1 MNLARIPAALVVAV
15 ALASCS
21 APRLRVPS
29 APAAEIERFEV
40 VSRSPAF
47 GGKQFEGTGQYE
59 LVAGVAHVRVNP
71 HHPANHAVV
80 DIDKAQ
86 RIDGW
91 VRYSTDVVV
100 LRPRDAAKS
109 SRVMVVDIPNR
120 GNKLFMR
127 MANEGRGAL
136 QESDAAGTG
145 FTMRRGHTLVW
156 IGWQGDVPLSAG
168 AGSAGIALPLATDD
182 GKPLTGMS
190 SEEIVFDD
198 IKPQGRMRLAYPAAD
213 RAGARLVVRATA
225 DDAGA
230 ELASWRWVSDSEIEI
245 DRPRSADGGAIYQ
258 FTYLAR
264 DPKVMGLGLT
274 ALRDVT
280 QFLKDARA
288 PANPVADIAPQVT
301 LAVGVSQAGRVL
313 RDFIWQGFNAAPQ
326 GGKVFDGAMPLI
338 AGAKKSFTNFRFAI
352 PGRNSTQHSEH
363 LTPGDQFPFS
373 YGVTT
378 DPVTGRTDGIFARCS
393 VSATCPKVMHVDS
406 STEFW
411 QGRASLIVT
420 DGAGRDIALP
430 DDARAYLISST
441 QHVWADQPTMAG
453 ICQFRQ
459 NPAPQAPLVRALL
472 DGLVAWARNGKEPP
486 GSSFP
491 SIASLRLTRPAQ
503 ETTGF
508 PDLSVYGVEYPKVIN
523 WLGVVDYSAVPAR
536 VMPRMRYQLLV
547 PMSDADG
554 HDIAGVRLPDID
566 VPLATYTSWNLRREA
581 FAEGQLCGLNGF
593 AVPLPA
599 QRVAGDPR
607 LAIGERYPSRLEY
620 AKAVARSARALRD
633 RGLLLQEDVDRYI
646 ENAKVES
653 RVAP

>member
-1 MNLARIPAALVVAV
+1 MRFMAIPAAGLCALV
-15 ALASCS
+15 LASCG

-29 APAAEIERFEV
+29 APAAEIERFEI
-40 VSRSPAF
+40 VSRAPAF
-47 GGKQFEGTGQYE
+47 GGAQFEGTGQYE
-59 LVAGVAHVRVNP
+59 LVAGIAHVRVNP
-71 HHPANHAVV
+71 HHPANRAVV
-80 DIDKAQ
+80 DIGKAQ
-86 RIDGW
+86 RTDGW
-91 VRYSTDVVV
+91 VRYSTNVIV
-100 LRPRDAAKS
+100 LRPRDASKA

-127 MANEGRGAL
+127 MANEGHGAL
-136 QESDAAGTG
+136 QERDAAGTG
-145 FTMRRGHTLVW
+145 FTMRRGHTMVW
-156 IGWQGDVPLSAG
+156 IGWQGDVQLATGAASAG
-168 AGSAGIALPLATDD
+168 AALPRATDD

-198 IKPQGRMRLAYPAAD
+198 IKPQGRLRLAYPAAG
-213 RAGARLVVRATA
+213 RQGARLVVRATA
-225 DDAGA
+225 DDAGS

-264 DPKVMGLGLT
+264 DPKVMGLGLA

-338 AGAKKSFTNFRFAI
+338 AGAKKSFTNYRFAI
-352 PGRNSTQHSEH
+352 PGRNSTQHIEH

-378 DPVTGRTDGIFARCS
+378 DPLTGRTDGIFARCS
-393 VSATCPKVMHVDS
+393 VNATCPKLMHVDS

-411 QGRASLIVT
+411 QGRASLVVT

-430 DDARAYLISST
+430 DNARAYLISST
-441 QHVWADQPTMAG
+441 QHMWADQPAMAG
-453 ICQFRQ
+453 ICRFRQ

-472 DGLVAWARNGKEPP
+472 DGLVGWTRNGTQPP
-486 GSSFP
+486 ASSFP

-503 ETTGF
+503 DAAGF
-508 PDLSVYGVEYPKVIN
+508 PDLSVHGVEYPRVIN
-523 WLGVVDYSAVPAR
+523 WLGVVDYSSVPAR
-536 VMPRMRYQLLV
+536 VLPRTRYELLV

-566 VPLATYTSWNLRREA
+566 VPLATYTGWNLRREA
-581 FAEGQLCGLNGF
+581 FAEGQLCGLSGF
-593 AVPLPA
+593 ALPLPV

-607 LAIGERYPSRLEY
+607 LAISERYPSRLEY

-646 ENAKVES
+646 EKARTEP